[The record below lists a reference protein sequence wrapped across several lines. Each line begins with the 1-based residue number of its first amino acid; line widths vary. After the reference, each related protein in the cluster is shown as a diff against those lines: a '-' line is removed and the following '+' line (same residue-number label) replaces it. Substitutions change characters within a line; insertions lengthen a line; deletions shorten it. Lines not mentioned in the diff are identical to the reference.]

1 MKHLLWLGMI
11 LVFALQPAI
20 AQMEK
25 GEKKEGK
32 KSGNVED
39 QVKKMADE
47 GREAA
52 LKGDASFLEKNA
64 TDDYEFITG
73 TGAVLS
79 RAEAIAARKSG
90 DIKYSS
96 IEASDPKVRVHGNTA
111 IYTATTNVKG
121 TLKGNDISGTYRLA
135 QVWVKEGG
143 SWKIANTQS
152 TKMQAPGS

>member
-1 MKHLLWLGMI
+1 MKHLLWLGI
-11 LVFALQPAI
+11 VFVLALPAV
-20 AQMEK
+20 AQGDK
-25 GEKKEGK
+25 AEKKEGK
-32 KSGNVED
+32 KSGSVED

-52 LKGDASFLEKNA
+52 LKGDASFIEKNA

-73 TGAVLS
+73 VGTVLS
-79 RAEAIAARKSG
+79 KAEAVQARKSG

-96 IEASDPKVRVHGNTA
+96 IEASDAKVRVHGNAA

-121 TLKGNDISGTYRLA
+121 TFKGNDIGGTYRLA

-143 SWKIANTQS
+143 GWKIAHTQS
-152 TKMQAPGS
+152 TKVP